1 MDSTAICL
9 CEDQS
14 MPLQVFNIDT
24 PNALKKI
31 VMGEQVGTIVG
42 ANHDQ

>member
-1 MDSTAICL
+1 
-9 CEDQS
+9 
-14 MPLQVFNIDT
+14 MPLQVFDMAA

-42 ANHDQ
+42 ANRDK